1 MMYQLARDHTNH
13 HTYIKDYLG
22 AAFPIVNLN
31 EVEANEKAENMA
43 RWKSRNGFDT
53 MNKRENWNA
62 LPKKLTDN

>member
-1 MMYQLARDHTNH
+1 
-13 HTYIKDYLG
+13 
-22 AAFPIVNLN
+22 
-31 EVEANEKAENMA
+31 MA